1 MMTDRT
7 RDPHNYD
14 PRPPLPPPLWQ
25 WLCIIGVVIWV
36 IVIWCLWR

>member
-7 RDPHNYD
+7 PDQHNYD

-25 WLCIIGVVIWV
+25 WLCIVAIIMMVIA
-36 IVIWCLWR
+36 IWFLWR